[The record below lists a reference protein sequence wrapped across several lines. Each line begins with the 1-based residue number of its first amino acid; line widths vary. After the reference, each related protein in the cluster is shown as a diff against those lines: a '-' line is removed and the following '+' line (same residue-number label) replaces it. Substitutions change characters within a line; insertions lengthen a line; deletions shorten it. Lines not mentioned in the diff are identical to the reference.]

1 MLVRI
6 SKRCTY
12 WSILGKN
19 LERINLWSNIASSTS
34 LTTKKTGKFQ
44 SIIEQL
50 STLYIIMH
58 IAYNVFNINLFLE
71 MKSLTETCHFKFIL
85 FIFFHMEFYME
96 NFQFLSITRDF
107 SSSLLSNIYR
117 IRYDSIDR
125 QIFLIFDVKKNI

>member
-1 MLVRI
+1 
-6 SKRCTY
+6 
-12 WSILGKN
+12 
-19 LERINLWSNIASSTS
+19 
-34 LTTKKTGKFQ
+34 
-44 SIIEQL
+44 
-50 STLYIIMH
+50 MH